1 MKNWITEGVAS
12 DAKDKSKK
20 TLHTVILQSWI
31 SKNFAFQA
39 WNPNWK
45 DFLKYFESYL
55 GRSQFSTLTELN
67 PGFAL
72 KNCQNGTFEPMHE
85 IQKIFCCIIWWWH
98 LANILLTY
106 PRVRKI
112 FSKRFQT
119 FFSITKTKSKV
130 PFLFKIAKKK
140 QCVFLTTT
148 YFRGSFIRLS

>member
-55 GRSQFSTLTELN
+55 GKSQFSTLTDLNSGFGVEKLPNWHFLIHAWNSKNILLHNMMMTFSKNIANMSQDLPN
-67 PGFAL
+67 PGFRSVKVENWDFLKKESQTL
-72 KNCQNGTFEPMHE
+72 KNSLQFG
-85 IQKIFCCIIWWWH
+85 
-98 LANILLTY
+98 
-106 PRVRKI
+106 
-112 FSKRFQT
+112 
-119 FFSITKTKSKV
+119 
-130 PFLFKIAKKK
+130 FLWIP
-140 QCVFLTTT
+140 T
-148 YFRGSFIRLS
+148 